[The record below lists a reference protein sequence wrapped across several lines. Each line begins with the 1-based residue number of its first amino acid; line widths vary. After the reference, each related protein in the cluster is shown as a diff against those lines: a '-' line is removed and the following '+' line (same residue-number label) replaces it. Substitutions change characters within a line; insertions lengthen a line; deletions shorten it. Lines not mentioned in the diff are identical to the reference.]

1 MNRRKSN
8 SGLFVALAA
17 GLIGFS
23 APMAVHAAEITLTY
37 AFFAPA
43 RTFPA
48 RQMTH
53 WA

>member
-37 AFFAPA
+37 AFVWSITAA
-43 RTFPA
+43 KAT
-48 RQMTH
+48 TTVG
-53 WA
+53 